1 MSGGGPA
8 GLAPP
13 AAARRHRAR
22 PVEPLDPRLR
32 PGSTRQ
38 LLARLVRDHV
48 RPYVARLLLAVLCMT
63 LAAGATAAL
72 AYLMEPVLDEIFIEK
87 DRTLLIAVPAAVIAL
102 TLVKGAATYGQAVL
116 VAFVGQRVI
125 ADLQSRAFAHILR
138 FDLAFFQD
146 TASGKL
152 VSRLTNDVNLMRNA
166 VANALTGMVKDSL
179 TLLFLIGVM
188 FEKDWKLALIAC
200 VVFPIAIYP
209 IVRIGRR
216 MRKVSTSALNELG
229 LFTARLNETFQGAR
243 HVKAYNRERFESAR
257 ADRLIESVFGL
268 VFKSLRTRAAA
279 TPIMET
285 LGGIFIALMILYG
298 GWQVVGGA
306 LTPGAFF
313 AFVTAMLLAY
323 RPLKALANLNATLQ
337 EGLAASQRVF
347 NILDTA
353 PRIVEAPDARPL
365 RIEGGAVSL
374 DGVCFSYR
382 RGVPALRDVTIE
394 IPAGKTVAL
403 VGPSGAGKST
413 VLNLIPR
420 FFDVDRGAVAIDGTD
435 VRAATL
441 ESVRDAVAL
450 VSQEAV
456 LFDDTIRANIAYGRI
471 GASDAEIAGAARAAG
486 AARFIAALPDGYD
499 TLIGERGV
507 KLSGGQ
513 RQRLS
518 ISRAMLKDAPILLLD
533 EATSALDTESERQ
546 VQEALARLMRG
557 RTTLVVAHRL
567 STVLDADRIH
577 VLQGGRVAESGTHRS
592 LMAAGGLYA
601 RLHAMQFAAGEAAEG
616 E

>member
-1 MSGGGPA
+1 M
-8 GLAPP
+8 
-13 AAARRHRAR
+13 
-22 PVEPLDPRLR
+22 
-32 PGSTRQ
+32 
-38 LLARLVRDHV
+38 RDHV

-116 VAFVGQRVI
+116 IAFVGQRVI
-125 ADLQSRAFAHILR
+125 ADLQSRVFAHILR

-216 MRKVSTSALNELG
+216 MRKISTAALSELG

-257 ADRLIESVFGL
+257 TDRLIESVFGL

-347 NILDTA
+347 DILDTA

-382 RGVPALRDVTIE
+382 RGAPALRDVTIE
-394 IPAGKTVAL
+394 VPAGKTVAL

-450 VSQEAV
+450 VSQETV
-456 LFDDTIRANIAYGRI
+456 LFDDTIRANIAYGQI
-471 GASDAEIAGAARAAG
+471 GASDAEIATAARAAG

-518 ISRAMLKDAPILLLD
+518 IARAMLKDAPVLLLD

-546 VQEALARLMRG
+546 VQEALAKLMRG

-592 LMAAGGLYA
+592 LLAAGGLYA
-601 RLHAMQFAAGEAAEG
+601 RLHAMQFAAGAAAEG
-616 E
+616 G

>member
-1 MSGGGPA
+1 M
-8 GLAPP
+8 
-13 AAARRHRAR
+13 
-22 PVEPLDPRLR
+22 EPLDPRLR

-257 ADRLIESVFGL
+257 TDRLIESVFGL

-365 RIEGGAVSL
+365 RVEGGAVSL

-420 FFDVDRGAVAIDGTD
+420 FFDVDRGAVAVDGTD

-450 VSQEAV
+450 VSQETV

-616 E
+616 K

>member
-1 MSGGGPA
+1 M
-8 GLAPP
+8 
-13 AAARRHRAR
+13 
-22 PVEPLDPRLR
+22 EPLDPRLR

-347 NILDTA
+347 DILDTA

-365 RIEGGAVSL
+365 RVEGGAVSL

-382 RGVPALRDVTIE
+382 RGAPALRDVTIE

-450 VSQEAV
+450 VSQETV

-592 LMAAGGLYA
+592 LLAAGGLYA